1 MSYLILLDVLD
12 IVLYKKTVNNL
23 VLIYLFVSLI
33 PDWSNW
39 EKLHS

>member
-12 IVLYKKTVNNL
+12 SVLHKKTMNNF